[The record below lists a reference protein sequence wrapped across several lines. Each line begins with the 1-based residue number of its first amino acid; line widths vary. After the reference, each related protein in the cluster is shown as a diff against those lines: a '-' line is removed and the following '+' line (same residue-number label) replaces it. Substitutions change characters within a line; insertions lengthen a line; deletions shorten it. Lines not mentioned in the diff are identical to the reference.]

1 MVVCFRSD
9 TDKMSSR
16 GGKKKSTKTSRSA
29 KAGVIFPVG
38 RMLRYIK
45 KGHPKYRIGV
55 GAPVYMAAVLE
66 YLTAEILELAGNAAR
81 DNKKGRVT
89 PRHIL
94 LAVAND
100 EELNQL
106 LKGVTIASGGVLP
119 NIHPE
124 LLAKKRGSKGKLEAI
139 ITPPPAKKAKSPS
152 QKKTVSKKTGG
163 KKGAR
168 KSKKKQ
174 GEVSKSASA
183 DSTTEGTP
191 ADGFTVLSTKSLFLG
206 QKLNLIHSEISN
218 LAGFEVEAIINPTN
232 ADIDLKDDL
241 VVQADIATIDSDA
254 VVHPTNSDFYTG
266 GEVGNGKFSAAEFV
280 AQQAGQLPS
289 KAARCTHETVSFLG
303 PPVGVRDQDQRSKLT
318 ILCSGSTLEKKGG
331 KEFVEAVVELRKKN
345 GPLDIAGA
353 VVSAGHGLPAKFVI
367 HCNSPG
373 WGSDKC
379 EELLEKT
386 VKNCLALA
394 DEKKLKSIAFP
405 SIGSGRDT
413 QANGFPKQ
421 TAAQLILKAIS
432 SYFVST
438 MSSSI
443 KTVYFV
449 LFDSESIGIY
459 PRGIRVHP
467 HLPQPKECCSKVPK
481 SSRVSGSQ
489 RSQNKLD
496 LRQPE
501 GGGSRAHLTAGRYLI
516 TSTTMRFIPM
526 SQYGREGEACPDQQQ
541 EEKRHVQQ
549 VLSMGEA
556 ELQPVAATGA
566 TGAQVIPGT
575 LHTEPERALAR

>member
-1 MVVCFRSD
+1 
-9 TDKMSSR
+9 MSSR
-16 GGKKKSTKTSRSA
+16 GGKKKTTKTSRST

-45 KGHPKYRIGV
+45 RGLPKYRIGV

-106 LKGVTIASGGVLP
+106 LKGVTIAAGGVLP

-124 LLAKKRGSKGKLEAI
+124 LLAKKRGSKGKLEAV
-139 ITPPPAKKAKSPS
+139 ITPPPAKKNKTY
-152 QKKTVSKKTGG
+152 KKTPAKKPGT
-163 KKGAR
+163 KKSSR
-168 KSKKKQ
+168 NKKRTD
-174 GEVSKSASA
+174 GSKSASA
-183 DSTTEGTP
+183 DSTTDSV

-206 QKLNLIHSEISN
+206 QKLQ
-218 LAGFEVEAIINPTN
+218 
-232 ADIDLKDDL
+232 
-241 VVQADIATIDSDA
+241 VVQADIATIDSEA
-254 VVHPTNSDFYTG
+254 VVHPTNSNFYTG
-266 GEVGNGKFSAAEFV
+266 GEVGSA
-280 AQQAGQLPS
+280 
-289 KAARCTHETVSFLG
+289 
-303 PPVGVRDQDQRSKLT
+303 
-318 ILCSGSTLEKKGG
+318 LEKKGG
-331 KEFVEAVVELRKKN
+331 KEFGDAVVELRKKN
-345 GPLDIAGA
+345 GPLEVAGA
-353 VVSAGHGLPAKFVI
+353 ALTSGYGLPAKFVI
-367 HCNSPG
+367 HCHSPG

-379 EELLEKT
+379 EELLDKT

-405 SIGSGRDT
+405 SIGSGR
-413 QANGFPKQ
+413 NGFPKQ

-459 PRGIRVHP
+459 V
-467 HLPQPKECCSKVPK
+467 QEMA
-481 SSRVSGSQ
+481 
-489 RSQNKLD
+489 KLD
-496 LRQPE
+496 
-501 GGGSRAHLTAGRYLI
+501 GN
-516 TSTTMRFIPM
+516 
-526 SQYGREGEACPDQQQ
+526 
-541 EEKRHVQQ
+541 
-549 VLSMGEA
+549 
-556 ELQPVAATGA
+556 
-566 TGAQVIPGT
+566 
-575 LHTEPERALAR
+575 

>member
-1 MVVCFRSD
+1 
-9 TDKMSSR
+9 MSSR

-152 QKKTVSKKTGG
+152 QKKPVSKKSGG
-163 KKGAR
+163 KKGPR

-174 GEVSKSASA
+174 GEVSKAASA

-241 VVQADIATIDSDA
+241 EVIQSFCMVM
-254 VVHPTNSDFYTG
+254 N
-266 GEVGNGKFSAAEFV
+266 GEPRPRFASFSSIMALLQFS
-280 AQQAGQLPS
+280 GHF
-289 KAARCTHETVSFLG
+289 K
-303 PPVGVRDQDQRSKLT
+303 PVLWN
-318 ILCSGSTLEKKGG
+318 TLEKKGG
-331 KEFVEAVVELRKKN
+331 KEFVEAVLELRKKN

-353 VVSAGHGLPAKFVI
+353 AVSAGHGLPAKFVI
-367 HCNSPG
+367 HCNSPI

-394 DEKKLKSIAFP
+394 DDKKLKSIAFP
-405 SIGSGRDT
+405 SIGSGR
-413 QANGFPKQ
+413 NGFPKQ
-421 TAAQLILKAIS
+421 TAAQLILRAIS

-459 PRGIRVHP
+459 V
-467 HLPQPKECCSKVPK
+467 QEMA
-481 SSRVSGSQ
+481 
-489 RSQNKLD
+489 KLD
-496 LRQPE
+496 
-501 GGGSRAHLTAGRYLI
+501 AN
-516 TSTTMRFIPM
+516 
-526 SQYGREGEACPDQQQ
+526 
-541 EEKRHVQQ
+541 
-549 VLSMGEA
+549 
-556 ELQPVAATGA
+556 
-566 TGAQVIPGT
+566 
-575 LHTEPERALAR
+575 

>member
-1 MVVCFRSD
+1 MSAHVGDKGYSRPN

-152 QKKTVSKKTGG
+152 QKKTVSKKTGS

-206 QKLNLIHSEISN
+206 QKLQ
-218 LAGFEVEAIINPTN
+218 
-232 ADIDLKDDL
+232 

-254 VVHPTNSDFYTG
+254 VVHPTNSDIYTG
-266 GEVGNGKFSAAEFV
+266 GEV
-280 AQQAGQLPS
+280 
-289 KAARCTHETVSFLG
+289 
-303 PPVGVRDQDQRSKLT
+303 
-318 ILCSGSTLEKKGG
+318 GSTLEKKGG
-331 KEFVEAVVELRKKN
+331 KEFVEAVIELRKKN
-345 GPLDIAGA
+345 GPLDVAGA
-353 VVSAGHGLPAKFVI
+353 VVSAGHGLPAKYVI

-405 SIGSGRDT
+405 SIGSGR
-413 QANGFPKQ
+413 NGFPKQ

-459 PRGIRVHP
+459 V
-467 HLPQPKECCSKVPK
+467 QEMA
-481 SSRVSGSQ
+481 
-489 RSQNKLD
+489 KLD
-496 LRQPE
+496 
-501 GGGSRAHLTAGRYLI
+501 AN
-516 TSTTMRFIPM
+516 
-526 SQYGREGEACPDQQQ
+526 
-541 EEKRHVQQ
+541 
-549 VLSMGEA
+549 
-556 ELQPVAATGA
+556 
-566 TGAQVIPGT
+566 
-575 LHTEPERALAR
+575 

>member
-1 MVVCFRSD
+1 
-9 TDKMSSR
+9 MSSR

-152 QKKTVSKKTGG
+152 SQKKTVTKKAGG

-191 ADGFTVLSTKSLFLG
+191 ADGFTILSTKSLFLG
-206 QKLNLIHSEISN
+206 QKLQ
-218 LAGFEVEAIINPTN
+218 
-232 ADIDLKDDL
+232 

-266 GEVGNGKFSAAEFV
+266 GEVG
-280 AQQAGQLPS
+280 
-289 KAARCTHETVSFLG
+289 
-303 PPVGVRDQDQRSKLT
+303 
-318 ILCSGSTLEKKGG
+318 STLEKKGG
-331 KEFVEAVVELRKKN
+331 KEFVEAVIELRKKN
-345 GPLDIAGA
+345 GPLDTAAA

-405 SIGSGRDT
+405 SIGSGR
-413 QANGFPKQ
+413 NGFPKQ

-459 PRGIRVHP
+459 V
-467 HLPQPKECCSKVPK
+467 QEMA
-481 SSRVSGSQ
+481 
-489 RSQNKLD
+489 KLD
-496 LRQPE
+496 
-501 GGGSRAHLTAGRYLI
+501 AN
-516 TSTTMRFIPM
+516 
-526 SQYGREGEACPDQQQ
+526 
-541 EEKRHVQQ
+541 
-549 VLSMGEA
+549 
-556 ELQPVAATGA
+556 
-566 TGAQVIPGT
+566 
-575 LHTEPERALAR
+575 

>member
-1 MVVCFRSD
+1 
-9 TDKMSSR
+9 MSSR
-16 GGKKKSTKTSRSA
+16 GGKKKMTKTSRSS

-81 DNKKGRVT
+81 DNKKSRVT

-119 NIHPE
+119 NVHPE
-124 LLAKKRGSKGKLEAI
+124 LLAKKRGSKSKLETI
-139 ITPPPAKKAKSPS
+139 IKNTPAKKAKKSSSP
-152 QKKTVSKKTGG
+152 KKAASTKAGG
-163 KKGAR
+163 KKGIR
-168 KSKKKQ
+168 KSKKQ
-174 GEVSKSASA
+174 GEVSKAASA
-183 DSTTEGTP
+183 DSTTEGSP
-191 ADGFTVLSTKSLFLG
+191 GDGFTVLSTKSLFLG

-218 LAGFEVEAIINPTN
+218 LAGFEVEAVINPTN

-241 VVQADIATIDSDA
+241 
-254 VVHPTNSDFYTG
+254 
-266 GEVGNGKFSAAEFV
+266 GNA
-280 AQQAGQLPS
+280 
-289 KAARCTHETVSFLG
+289 
-303 PPVGVRDQDQRSKLT
+303 
-318 ILCSGSTLEKKGG
+318 LEKKGG
-331 KEFVEAVVELRKKN
+331 KEFTDAVTELRKKN
-345 GPLDIAGA
+345 GPLDVAGA
-353 VVSAGHGLPAKFVI
+353 ALSAGHGLPAKFVI

-405 SIGSGRDT
+405 SIGSGR
-413 QANGFPKQ
+413 NGFPKQ

-432 SYFVST
+432 GYFVST

-459 PRGIRVHP
+459 V
-467 HLPQPKECCSKVPK
+467 QEMA
-481 SSRVSGSQ
+481 
-489 RSQNKLD
+489 KLD
-496 LRQPE
+496 
-501 GGGSRAHLTAGRYLI
+501 AN
-516 TSTTMRFIPM
+516 
-526 SQYGREGEACPDQQQ
+526 
-541 EEKRHVQQ
+541 
-549 VLSMGEA
+549 
-556 ELQPVAATGA
+556 
-566 TGAQVIPGT
+566 
-575 LHTEPERALAR
+575 

>member
-1 MVVCFRSD
+1 
-9 TDKMSSR
+9 MSSR
-16 GGKKKSTKTSRSA
+16 GGKKKSTKTSRST

-45 KGHPKYRIGV
+45 KGLPKYRIGV

-106 LKGVTIASGGVLP
+106 LKGVTIAAGGVLP

-139 ITPPPAKKAKSPS
+139 ITPPPAKKSKTSSTKTSGAKKS
-152 QKKTVSKKTGG
+152 GG
-163 KKGAR
+163 KKGTG
-168 KSKKKQ
+168 KSKKQ
-174 GEVSKSASA
+174 GDVSKAASA

-191 ADGFTVLSTKSLFLG
+191 PDGFTILSTKSLFLG
-206 QKLNLIHSEISN
+206 QKLQ
-218 LAGFEVEAIINPTN
+218 
-232 ADIDLKDDL
+232 
-241 VVQADIATIDSDA
+241 VVQADIASIDSDA
-254 VVHPTNSDFYTG
+254 VVHPTNATFHTG
-266 GEVGNGKFSAAEFV
+266 GEVGSA
-280 AQQAGQLPS
+280 
-289 KAARCTHETVSFLG
+289 
-303 PPVGVRDQDQRSKLT
+303 
-318 ILCSGSTLEKKGG
+318 LEKKGG
-331 KEFVEAVVELRKKN
+331 KEFGEAVLELRKKN
-345 GPLDIAGA
+345 GPLEVAGA
-353 VVSAGHGLPAKFVI
+353 VLTSGYGLPAKFVI

-379 EELLEKT
+379 EELLDKT

-394 DEKKLKSIAFP
+394 DEKKLKSVAFP
-405 SIGSGRDT
+405 SIGSGR
-413 QANGFPKQ
+413 NGFPKQ

-432 SYFVST
+432 SYFVAT

-459 PRGIRVHP
+459 V
-467 HLPQPKECCSKVPK
+467 QEMA
-481 SSRVSGSQ
+481 
-489 RSQNKLD
+489 KLD
-496 LRQPE
+496 
-501 GGGSRAHLTAGRYLI
+501 AN
-516 TSTTMRFIPM
+516 
-526 SQYGREGEACPDQQQ
+526 
-541 EEKRHVQQ
+541 
-549 VLSMGEA
+549 
-556 ELQPVAATGA
+556 
-566 TGAQVIPGT
+566 
-575 LHTEPERALAR
+575 

>member
-1 MVVCFRSD
+1 
-9 TDKMSSR
+9 MSSR

-81 DNKKGRVT
+81 DNKKGRVS

-139 ITPPPAKKAKSPS
+139 ITPPSAKKAKSPS
-152 QKKTVSKKTGG
+152 QKKTSTKKAST
-163 KKGAR
+163 KKVGR
-168 KSKKKQ
+168 KSK

-191 ADGFTVLSTKSLFLG
+191 TDGFTVLSTKSLFLG

-241 VVQADIATIDSDA
+241 
-254 VVHPTNSDFYTG
+254 
-266 GEVGNGKFSAAEFV
+266 
-280 AQQAGQLPS
+280 
-289 KAARCTHETVSFLG
+289 
-303 PPVGVRDQDQRSKLT
+303 
-318 ILCSGSTLEKKGG
+318 GSTLEKRGG
-331 KEFVEAVVELRKKN
+331 KEFLEAVVELRKKN
-345 GPLDIAGA
+345 GPLDTAGA
-353 VVSAGHGLPAKFVI
+353 VVSSGHGLPAKFVI
-367 HCNSPG
+367 HCNSPS

-394 DEKKLKSIAFP
+394 DEKKLKSLAFP
-405 SIGSGRDT
+405 SIGSGR
-413 QANGFPKQ
+413 NGFPKQ
-421 TAAQLILKAIS
+421 TAARLILKAIS

-459 PRGIRVHP
+459 V
-467 HLPQPKECCSKVPK
+467 QEMA
-481 SSRVSGSQ
+481 
-489 RSQNKLD
+489 KLD
-496 LRQPE
+496 
-501 GGGSRAHLTAGRYLI
+501 AN
-516 TSTTMRFIPM
+516 
-526 SQYGREGEACPDQQQ
+526 
-541 EEKRHVQQ
+541 
-549 VLSMGEA
+549 
-556 ELQPVAATGA
+556 
-566 TGAQVIPGT
+566 
-575 LHTEPERALAR
+575 

>member
-1 MVVCFRSD
+1 
-9 TDKMSSR
+9 MSSR

-163 KKGAR
+163 KKGPR

-206 QKLNLIHSEISN
+206 QKLQ
-218 LAGFEVEAIINPTN
+218 
-232 ADIDLKDDL
+232 

-266 GEVGNGKFSAAEFV
+266 GEVG
-280 AQQAGQLPS
+280 
-289 KAARCTHETVSFLG
+289 
-303 PPVGVRDQDQRSKLT
+303 
-318 ILCSGSTLEKKGG
+318 STLEKKGG
-331 KEFVEAVVELRKKN
+331 KEFVEAVIELRKKN

-405 SIGSGRDT
+405 SIGSGR
-413 QANGFPKQ
+413 NGFPKQ

-459 PRGIRVHP
+459 V
-467 HLPQPKECCSKVPK
+467 QEMA
-481 SSRVSGSQ
+481 
-489 RSQNKLD
+489 KLD
-496 LRQPE
+496 
-501 GGGSRAHLTAGRYLI
+501 AN
-516 TSTTMRFIPM
+516 
-526 SQYGREGEACPDQQQ
+526 
-541 EEKRHVQQ
+541 
-549 VLSMGEA
+549 
-556 ELQPVAATGA
+556 
-566 TGAQVIPGT
+566 
-575 LHTEPERALAR
+575 

>member
-1 MVVCFRSD
+1 
-9 TDKMSSR
+9 MSSR

-241 VVQADIATIDSDA
+241 GKWGHGLTQLTLQVVQADIATIDSDA

-266 GEVGNGKFSAAEFV
+266 GEVG
-280 AQQAGQLPS
+280 
-289 KAARCTHETVSFLG
+289 
-303 PPVGVRDQDQRSKLT
+303 
-318 ILCSGSTLEKKGG
+318 STLEKKGG
-331 KEFVEAVVELRKKN
+331 KEFVEAVIELRKKN

-405 SIGSGRDT
+405 SIGSGR
-413 QANGFPKQ
+413 NGFPKQ

-459 PRGIRVHP
+459 V
-467 HLPQPKECCSKVPK
+467 QEMA
-481 SSRVSGSQ
+481 
-489 RSQNKLD
+489 KLD
-496 LRQPE
+496 
-501 GGGSRAHLTAGRYLI
+501 AN
-516 TSTTMRFIPM
+516 
-526 SQYGREGEACPDQQQ
+526 
-541 EEKRHVQQ
+541 
-549 VLSMGEA
+549 
-556 ELQPVAATGA
+556 
-566 TGAQVIPGT
+566 
-575 LHTEPERALAR
+575 

>member
-1 MVVCFRSD
+1 
-9 TDKMSSR
+9 MSSR
-16 GGKKKSTKTSRSA
+16 GGKKKSTKTSRST

-152 QKKTVSKKTGG
+152 QKKPVSKKAGG

-174 GEVSKSASA
+174 GEVSKAASA

-191 ADGFTVLSTKSLFLG
+191 TDGFTVLSTKSLFLG
-206 QKLNLIHSEISN
+206 QKLQ
-218 LAGFEVEAIINPTN
+218 
-232 ADIDLKDDL
+232 
-241 VVQADIATIDSDA
+241 VVQADIASIDSDA
-254 VVHPTNSDFYTG
+254 VVHPTNNDFYIG
-266 GEVGNGKFSAAEFV
+266 GEVGN
-280 AQQAGQLPS
+280 
-289 KAARCTHETVSFLG
+289 
-303 PPVGVRDQDQRSKLT
+303 
-318 ILCSGSTLEKKGG
+318 TLEKKGG
-331 KEFVEAVVELRKKN
+331 KEFVEAVLELRKKN
-345 GPLDIAGA
+345 GPLEVAGA
-353 VVSAGHGLPAKFVI
+353 AISAGHGLPAKFVI
-367 HCNSPG
+367 HCNSPV
-373 WGSDKC
+373 WGADKC

-394 DEKKLKSIAFP
+394 DDKKLKSIAFP
-405 SIGSGRDT
+405 SIGSGR
-413 QANGFPKQ
+413 NGFPKQ

-432 SYFVST
+432 SYFVAT

-459 PRGIRVHP
+459 V
-467 HLPQPKECCSKVPK
+467 QEMA
-481 SSRVSGSQ
+481 
-489 RSQNKLD
+489 KLD
-496 LRQPE
+496 
-501 GGGSRAHLTAGRYLI
+501 AN
-516 TSTTMRFIPM
+516 
-526 SQYGREGEACPDQQQ
+526 
-541 EEKRHVQQ
+541 
-549 VLSMGEA
+549 
-556 ELQPVAATGA
+556 
-566 TGAQVIPGT
+566 
-575 LHTEPERALAR
+575 

>member
-1 MVVCFRSD
+1 
-9 TDKMSSR
+9 MSSR

-152 QKKTVSKKTGG
+152 QKKTVSKKAGG

-241 VVQADIATIDSDA
+241 
-254 VVHPTNSDFYTG
+254 
-266 GEVGNGKFSAAEFV
+266 
-280 AQQAGQLPS
+280 
-289 KAARCTHETVSFLG
+289 
-303 PPVGVRDQDQRSKLT
+303 
-318 ILCSGSTLEKKGG
+318 GSTLEKKGG
-331 KEFVEAVVELRKKN
+331 KEFVEAVIELRKKN
-345 GPLDIAGA
+345 GPLEVAGA
-353 VVSAGHGLPAKFVI
+353 ALSAGHGLPAKFVI

-386 VKNCLALA
+386 VKNCLAVA

-405 SIGSGRDT
+405 SIGSGR
-413 QANGFPKQ
+413 NGFPKQ

-459 PRGIRVHP
+459 V
-467 HLPQPKECCSKVPK
+467 QEMA
-481 SSRVSGSQ
+481 
-489 RSQNKLD
+489 KLD
-496 LRQPE
+496 
-501 GGGSRAHLTAGRYLI
+501 AN
-516 TSTTMRFIPM
+516 
-526 SQYGREGEACPDQQQ
+526 
-541 EEKRHVQQ
+541 
-549 VLSMGEA
+549 
-556 ELQPVAATGA
+556 
-566 TGAQVIPGT
+566 
-575 LHTEPERALAR
+575 

>member
-1 MVVCFRSD
+1 MTWVFVII
-9 TDKMSSR
+9 MSSR
-16 GGKKKSTKTSRSA
+16 GGKKKTTKISRSA

-45 KGHPKYRIGV
+45 KGHPKYRIGM

-94 LAVAND
+94 LAIAND

-124 LLAKKRGSKGKLEAI
+124 LLSKKRGSKGKLEAI
-139 ITPPPAKKAKSPS
+139 ITPPPVKKAKSS
-152 QKKTVSKKTGG
+152 QSTKKIAGKKG
-163 KKGAR
+163 KKGAG
-168 KSKKKQ
+168 KGAKKKQ
-174 GEVSKSASA
+174 AEVSKAVSA
-183 DSTTEGTP
+183 DSTTEGNPGDT
-191 ADGFTVLSTKSLFLG
+191 FTILSTKSLFLG
-206 QKLNLIHSEISN
+206 QKLQ
-218 LAGFEVEAIINPTN
+218 
-232 ADIDLKDDL
+232 
-241 VVQADIATIDSDA
+241 VVQADIATIDSDV

-266 GEVGNGKFSAAEFV
+266 GDVGAA
-280 AQQAGQLPS
+280 
-289 KAARCTHETVSFLG
+289 
-303 PPVGVRDQDQRSKLT
+303 
-318 ILCSGSTLEKKGG
+318 LEKKGG
-331 KEFVEAVVELRKKN
+331 KEFTEAVSELRKKN
-345 GPLDIAGA
+345 GPLDTAGA
-353 VVSAGHGLPAKFVI
+353 VLSSGHGLPAKFVI

-405 SIGSGRDT
+405 SIGSGR
-413 QANGFPKQ
+413 NGFPKQ
-421 TAAQLILKAIS
+421 SAAQLILKAIS

-459 PRGIRVHP
+459 V
-467 HLPQPKECCSKVPK
+467 QEMA
-481 SSRVSGSQ
+481 
-489 RSQNKLD
+489 KLD
-496 LRQPE
+496 
-501 GGGSRAHLTAGRYLI
+501 AN
-516 TSTTMRFIPM
+516 
-526 SQYGREGEACPDQQQ
+526 
-541 EEKRHVQQ
+541 
-549 VLSMGEA
+549 
-556 ELQPVAATGA
+556 
-566 TGAQVIPGT
+566 
-575 LHTEPERALAR
+575 

>member
-1 MVVCFRSD
+1 
-9 TDKMSSR
+9 MSSR

-152 QKKTVSKKTGG
+152 QKKTVTKKPGG

-168 KSKKKQ
+168 KSKKQ

-191 ADGFTVLSTKSLFLG
+191 ADGFTILSTKSLFLG
-206 QKLNLIHSEISN
+206 QKLQ
-218 LAGFEVEAIINPTN
+218 
-232 ADIDLKDDL
+232 

-266 GEVGNGKFSAAEFV
+266 GEVG
-280 AQQAGQLPS
+280 
-289 KAARCTHETVSFLG
+289 
-303 PPVGVRDQDQRSKLT
+303 
-318 ILCSGSTLEKKGG
+318 STLEKKGG
-331 KEFVEAVVELRKKN
+331 KEFVEAVIELRKKN
-345 GPLDIAGA
+345 GPLDIAAA

-405 SIGSGRDT
+405 SIGSGR
-413 QANGFPKQ
+413 NGFPKQ

-459 PRGIRVHP
+459 V
-467 HLPQPKECCSKVPK
+467 QEMA
-481 SSRVSGSQ
+481 
-489 RSQNKLD
+489 KLD
-496 LRQPE
+496 
-501 GGGSRAHLTAGRYLI
+501 AN
-516 TSTTMRFIPM
+516 
-526 SQYGREGEACPDQQQ
+526 
-541 EEKRHVQQ
+541 
-549 VLSMGEA
+549 
-556 ELQPVAATGA
+556 
-566 TGAQVIPGT
+566 
-575 LHTEPERALAR
+575 

>member
-1 MVVCFRSD
+1 
-9 TDKMSSR
+9 MSSR
-16 GGKKKSTKTSRSA
+16 GGKKKSTKTSRST

-94 LAVAND
+94 LAIAND

-106 LKGVTIASGGVLP
+106 LKGVTIAAGGVLP

-139 ITPPPAKKAKSPS
+139 ITPPPAKKSKLPPA
-152 QKKTVSKKTGG
+152 QKTGPKRAGG
-163 KKGAR
+163 KKGAGG
-168 KSKKKQ
+168 KKKKQ
-174 GEVSKSASA
+174 GEVSKAASA
-183 DSTTEGTP
+183 DSTTEGPP

-206 QKLNLIHSEISN
+206 QKLQ
-218 LAGFEVEAIINPTN
+218 
-232 ADIDLKDDL
+232 
-241 VVQADIATIDSDA
+241 VVQADIATIDCDA
-254 VVHPTNSDFYTG
+254 VIHPTNTDLYTG
-266 GEVGNGKFSAAEFV
+266 GEVGSA
-280 AQQAGQLPS
+280 
-289 KAARCTHETVSFLG
+289 
-303 PPVGVRDQDQRSKLT
+303 
-318 ILCSGSTLEKKGG
+318 LEKKGG
-331 KEFVEAVVELRKKN
+331 KEFEEAVSELRKKN
-345 GPLDIAGA
+345 GPLDVAGA
-353 VVSAGHGLPAKFVI
+353 ALSPGFGLPAKFVI

-405 SIGSGRDT
+405 SIGSGR
-413 QANGFPKQ
+413 NGFPKQ

-443 KTVYFV
+443 KTVFFV

-459 PRGIRVHP
+459 V
-467 HLPQPKECCSKVPK
+467 QEMA
-481 SSRVSGSQ
+481 
-489 RSQNKLD
+489 KLD
-496 LRQPE
+496 A
-501 GGGSRAHLTAGRYLI
+501 S
-516 TSTTMRFIPM
+516 
-526 SQYGREGEACPDQQQ
+526 
-541 EEKRHVQQ
+541 
-549 VLSMGEA
+549 
-556 ELQPVAATGA
+556 
-566 TGAQVIPGT
+566 
-575 LHTEPERALAR
+575 